1 MAKGLKASELLT
13 QKVTV
18 GHLTSLEQPR
28 NEVMKKLEKDAEQK
42 VAQLLSKTS
51 TDQASITESLQNI
64 MRDGSN
70 EFLQKMG
77 RNPTYSE
84 MREMFG

>member
-1 MAKGLKASELLT
+1 M
-13 QKVTV
+13 
-18 GHLTSLEQPR
+18 EQPR

-42 VAQLLSKTS
+42 VVQLLSKT
-51 TDQASITESLQNI
+51 TDHASITESLQNI

-70 EFLQKMG
+70 EFVQKMG

>member
-1 MAKGLKASELLT
+1 MTKGLKASELLT

-42 VAQLLSKTS
+42 VAQLLSKT

-70 EFLQKMG
+70 EFVKKMG

-84 MREMFG
+84 IREMFG

>member
-1 MAKGLKASELLT
+1 
-13 QKVTV
+13 
-18 GHLTSLEQPR
+18 
-28 NEVMKKLEKDAEQK
+28 MKKLEKDAEQK

-77 RNPTYSE
+77 INPTYSE

>member
-1 MAKGLKASELLT
+1 M
-13 QKVTV
+13 
-18 GHLTSLEQPR
+18 EQPR

-51 TDQASITESLQNI
+51 TDQSSITESLQNI

-70 EFLQKMG
+70 EFFQKMG

-84 MREMFG
+84 MREMYG